1 MDGLLAIAYL
11 STLVAILGIVGWLIL
26 SQVLKSRKLE
36 SVITK
41 LQPKLE
47 KEKGTPEDHYSLG
60 SVYLTKK
67 LYVKAITEF
76 DKALK
81 AGGDNMAEVHNAL
94 GFAYFSQN
102 QYDLAIKKYKE
113 AIALQPEYV
122 IALNNLGHA
131 YEKKKLVPQALE
143 TYEKSLAIAPDNETA
158 KRRVGSLKKRVV
170 AA

>member
-26 SQVLKSRKLE
+26 TQVLKSRKLE
-36 SVITK
+36 AVITK
-41 LQPKLE
+41 LQPKLA
-47 KEKGTPEDHYSLG
+47 KEKGTPEDHYNLG

-67 LYVKAITEF
+67 LYIKAITEF
-76 DKALK
+76 DKAIK
-81 AGGDNMAEVHNAL
+81 AGGTNMAEVHNAL
-94 GFAYFSQN
+94 GFAHFSQN

-122 IALNNLGHA
+122 TAINNLGHA

-143 TYEKSLAIAPDNETA
+143 TYEKALEIAPDNETA
-158 KRRVGSLKKRVV
+158 KRRSDSLKKRVV
-170 AA
+170 TT